1 MAKSTSGKWVSRVG
15 AAGGGK
21 TYQKQRPSNFYG
33 ALFVIVVLG
42 LALVVFSRYEYQN
55 PVKKHSTT
63 VAPAIGKTL
72 YAGISIQ
79 ACGKTLPFLTAS
91 TTSTGGF
98 AVGGSDVV
106 RLAPVSAVDAGAN
119 ATLLQFAKEYKGLIA
134 TTTELAVPN
143 AKGVADAATT
153 FKNGQTCAAT
163 SKYAGKTG
171 HVVYAYW
178 TTLGQTKPSLTTNP
192 AKIHFSKNLRI
203 TLAFEPKGVTPSAP
217 VSATVNAMFLDT
229 TTPTTTTTL
238 ATVPTTTTTLNPTTT
253 TTIAS
258 TTTTTKG

>member
-21 TYQKQRPSNFYG
+21 TYKKERPSNYYG
-33 ALFVIVVLG
+33 ALVVIVVLG

-55 PVKKHSTT
+55 PVKKHSTA

-72 YAGISIQ
+72 FAGISIQ
-79 ACGKTLPFLTAS
+79 ACGKTLPYLAAS

-98 AVGGSDVV
+98 AVGGSGVV
-106 RLAPVSAVDAGAN
+106 KLTPVTAADAGAN
-119 ATLLQFAKEYKGLIA
+119 ATLLQFSKEYNGLIA
-134 TTTELAVPN
+134 STTELAVPN
-143 AKGVADAATT
+143 AKGAAVAATT
-153 FKNGQTCAAT
+153 YKNGQTCAAT
-163 SKYAGKTG
+163 SKYAGKKG
-171 HVVYAYW
+171 DVVYAYW
-178 TTLGQTKPSLTTNP
+178 TTLGQTTPTLTTNP

-217 VSATVNAMFLDT
+217 SSATENAMFLDSS
-229 TTPTTTTTL
+229 TTTTTT
-238 ATVPTTTTTLNPTTT
+238 AAPVATTTTSTPTTT

-258 TTTTTKG
+258 TTTTSKG